1 MNKQLLYGSLFL
13 LFCLLLLFAASC
25 NSLASF
31 NGKNE
36 SGFYH
41 VTSQGDDNLDD
52 NPADKKPGSEKNLD
66 SPPGNGGSPTA
77 GGDNK
82 TNEKNNANKINDNAR
97 KNDNRTETV
106 PPELQDPAPNEL
118 GQIMVL
124 MYHEIGYPES
134 EWRRTP
140 ENFRRDLQTL
150 YEQGYRAVTLTDM
163 VRGNITLPAGTSPV
177 VFTFDDGNRG
187 NFNYLETDEG
197 LILDPDCAVA
207 IMEGFHEENPDFG
220 LAATFFIYYPNPFR
234 QTEYIE
240 KKLNYLVQQGFEIG
254 NHTYGHAN
262 LREHSAEVIQ
272 RELAGHVKTTGEYI
286 PGYEV
291 NSLALPYGAYPKDS
305 ALAVRGSN
313 SSTDYRHEAVLLV
326 GANPSPSPFH
336 NSFDP
341 YRIPRIR
348 ASEINTEG
356 VGLYDWLEYFAENPH
371 KRYISDGNEQYITA
385 PQPAGVNLNEK
396 LAGDKKVRF
405 FEK

>member
-1 MNKQLLYGSLFL
+1 MNKQLLYNSLLL
-13 LFCLLLLFAASC
+13 LFCLLLLFASSC

-31 NGKNE
+31 NRENE
-36 SGFYH
+36 SGFSRD
-41 VTSQGDDNLDD
+41 TSPGDD
-52 NPADKKPGSEKNLD
+52 NPADKKPGSEKNPD
-66 SPPGNGGSPTA
+66 STPGNGESPTT

-82 TNEKNNANKINDNAR
+82 TNGSDEINKANETNDNVR
-97 KNDNRTETV
+97 KNDNTLEAA

-124 MYHEIGYPES
+124 MYHEIGYPEG

-140 ENFRRDLQTL
+140 ENFRRDLQIL
-150 YEQGYRAVTLTDM
+150 FEQGYRAVTLTDL
-163 VRGNITLPAGTSPV
+163 VRGEINIPAGTSPV

-187 NFNYLETDEG
+187 NFNYLEADRG
-197 LILDPDCAVA
+197 PVLDPDCAVA
-207 IMEGFHEENPDFG
+207 IMESFYEENPDFG

-234 QTEYIE
+234 QAEYIE

-262 LREHSAEVIQ
+262 LREHNSEVIQ
-272 RELAGHVKTTGEYI
+272 QELAGHVKTTGEYI
-286 PGYEV
+286 PGYKV
-291 NSLALPYGAYPKDS
+291 NSLALPYGAYPRDP
-305 ALAVRGSN
+305 ALAVRGSDGD
-313 SSTDYRHEAVLLV
+313 TDYRHEAVLLV
-326 GANPSPSPFH
+326 GANPCPSPFH
-336 NSFDP
+336 GNFDP

-348 ASEINTEG
+348 ASEMNTEG

-396 LAGDKKVRF
+396 LADDKKVRL